1 VDSVPLSRV
10 YHLAVVDVPTPP
22 TEPPATQRSRPEQN
36 CPVEVRAIVQGDS
49 RDTTFTVIA
58 WGEQSKLLSA
68 GEGVKTGDG
77 WLAVSKIASD
87 HIILRR
93 GDVAHRCELN
103 SAAPG
108 RRHRT
113 R

>member
-1 VDSVPLSRV
+1 VDAAPLSRV
-10 YHLAVVDVPTPP
+10 YHLAVVDLPA
-22 TEPPATQRSRPEQN
+22 PPAAPVASQRSQPERH

-49 RDTTFTVIA
+49 RATTFTVIA
-58 WGEQSKLLSA
+58 WGEHSTLLSA
-68 GEGVKTGDG
+68 GEGVKTRDG

-87 HIILRR
+87 HVILHR

-103 SAAPG
+103 PAAPG